1 MFRYCRLYWSRDS
14 LFAFLAIWGLCWYD
28 SVKDR
33 QITKNTTSQLIPC
46 RVFHSRKKIP
56 HAFYALLGITIF
68 RSGPTKFAFFFLPKN
83 KEHSAFF
90 SANVSFVSW
99 FFHLHPSMKTLSTRQ
114 WLSKAGHGRRDDPHL
129 SPGGQL
135 GAAELAAKCRELH
148 QQRQA
153 NGFTKTKALWCV
165 YFSMETLVWNIIKIC
180 QDCKESQ
187 GTALKIAWIPPSGPL
202 ATSSARPLCLG
213 PRGGVWLILIYWK
226 VNRFYIN
233 QQDRFYA
240 TNKT

>member
-1 MFRYCRLYWSRDS
+1 MLCLVSPSSAPVQQNLHSFFCRKTKSIQHFSVQMFLV
-14 LFAFLAIWGLCWYD
+14 FLDFSI
-28 SVKDR
+28 S
-33 QITKNTTSQLIPC
+33 I
-46 RVFHSRKKIP
+46 
-56 HAFYALLGITIF
+56 
-68 RSGPTKFAFFFLPKN
+68 LP
-83 KEHSAFF
+83 
-90 SANVSFVSW
+90 W
-99 FFHLHPSMKTLSTRQ
+99 RPLSTRQ

-129 SPGGQL
+129 SPAGQL